1 MAELVAKKRN
11 EVIEMKRQLP
21 KNVRQ
26 IGNVSDSSKIY
37 VEDYVDT
44 FFNQLCSKADQE
56 MIGAFLIGET
66 VQEEEQDYIYVY
78 GAIQMKELLVKGK
91 EFIIEENV
99 WQHACETCKEYF
111 GNAEILGWFI
121 AGGEN
126 NVEVNHNIKKIHQ
139 KYFHREK
146 SLFITKNARDKEE
159 KFYIYKFRDMMECGG
174 HYVYYEKNLEMQNYM
189 IASRKRSGFTP
200 SEIIEDRVTK
210 NFRNLVREKTEQN
223 EQRAHSRMVY
233 AMSTFLVLVVLVIG
247 VTMINNYDK
256 MKSVQNTL
264 DKLTENVSKG
274 DKQETQEKDEKEEE
288 SVEVLG
294 DIVSSQQGE
303 NKDTT
308 EDTQEGDTQEGDA
321 QENNTQ
327 EGDIPEGE
335 AQEGQAQEGD
345 AQEGGETAQDSAPQQ
360 QQSPEIT
367 ATKTYIVKEGD
378 TLENI
383 SRNEYGDIT
392 HIDAICKLNK
402 LEDGNLIFIG
412 QKLLLP

>member
-1 MAELVAKKRN
+1 
-11 EVIEMKRQLP
+11 MKRQLP

-44 FFNQLCSKADQE
+44 FFNQLCSKADQQ

-66 VQEEEQDYIYVY
+66 VQEEEEDYIYVY

-91 EFIIEENV
+91 EFIIEESV
-99 WQHACETCKEYF
+99 WKNACETCKEYF

-121 AGGEN
+121 AGGEDN
-126 NVEVNHNIKKIHQ
+126 IEVNHNIKRIHQ

-189 IASRKRSGFTP
+189 IANRKKSGFTP
-200 SEIIEDRVTK
+200 SEIIEDRVAK

-256 MKSVQNTL
+256 MKSVQNSL
-264 DKLTENVSKG
+264 DKLTQNVSKG
-274 DKQETQEKDEKEEE
+274 DKQEKEED

-294 DIVSSQQGE
+294 DIVAS
-303 NKDTT
+303 NKEEEEDTT
-308 EDTQEGDTQEGDA
+308 GDIQEGGVQGEDTQDNDVQEG
-321 QENNTQ
+321 NTPEGNVQ
-327 EGDIPEGE
+327 EGEV
-335 AQEGQAQEGD
+335 
-345 AQEGGETAQDSAPQQ
+345 QDSTQQ
-360 QQSPEIT
+360 EQPPET
-367 ATKTYIVKEGD
+367 TNTKIYIVKEGD
-378 TLENI
+378 TLEKI
-383 SRNEYGDIT
+383 SRKEYGDIT
-392 HIDAICKLNK
+392 HIDAICELNK

>member
-1 MAELVAKKRN
+1 
-11 EVIEMKRQLP
+11 MKRQLP

-44 FFNQLCSKADQE
+44 FFNQLCGKANQE

-99 WQHACETCKEYF
+99 WKNACETCKEYF

-189 IASRKRSGFTP
+189 IATRKRSGFTP

-256 MKSVQNTL
+256 MKSVQNSL
-264 DKLTENVSKG
+264 DKLTQNVSKV
-274 DKQETQEKDEKEEE
+274 DKQEKEEKDEE

-294 DIVSSQQGE
+294 DIVSSQQ
-303 NKDTT
+303 
-308 EDTQEGDTQEGDA
+308 EDTQEGDAPE
-321 QENNTQ
+321 EN
-327 EGDIPEGE
+327 
-335 AQEGQAQEGD
+335 AQEGEVQED
-345 AQEGGETAQDSAPQQ
+345 DMQEGGDTVQDSMQQ
-360 QQSPEIT
+360 EQQPEST
-367 ATKTYIVKEGD
+367 TTKTYIVKEGD

-383 SRNEYGDIT
+383 SRKEYGDIT
-392 HIDAICKLNK
+392 HIEAICELNN

>member
-1 MAELVAKKRN
+1 
-11 EVIEMKRQLP
+11 MKRQLP

-44 FFNQLCSKADQE
+44 FFNQLCDKTDQE
-56 MIGAFLIGET
+56 MVGAFLIGET

-78 GAIQMKELLVKGK
+78 GAIQMKELIVKGK
-91 EFIIEENV
+91 DFIIEESV
-99 WQHACETCKEYF
+99 WKNACETCKEYF
-111 GNAEILGWFI
+111 GDAEILGWFI

-126 NVEVNHNIKKIHQ
+126 NIEVNHNIKKMHQ

-146 SLFITKNARDKEE
+146 SLFVTKNTREKEE
-159 KFYIYKFRDMMECGG
+159 KFYIYKFRDMLECGG

-223 EQRAHSRMVY
+223 EQKAHSRMVY
-233 AMSTFLVLVVLVIG
+233 ALSTFLVLVVLIIG

-256 MKSVQNTL
+256 MRNVQKSL
-264 DKLTENVSKG
+264 DEMTESISKS
-274 DKQETQEKDEKEEE
+274 EKTEEEDKEENE
-288 SVEVLG
+288 SVETLG
-294 DIVSSQQGE
+294 NIVDIEQEEVSQE
-303 NKDTT
+303 DTT
-308 EDTQEGDTQEGDA
+308 EEDASGEEDTQNEGTTEEKVEDKTEEVTEQTTEEEDT
-321 QENNTQ
+321 
-327 EGDIPEGE
+327 
-335 AQEGQAQEGD
+335 
-345 AQEGGETAQDSAPQQ
+345 S
-360 QQSPEIT
+360 SVT
-367 ATKTYIVKEGD
+367 ATKTYVVEEGD
-378 TLENI
+378 TLESI
-383 SRNEYGDIT
+383 CRKEYGGVEQLEV
-392 HIDAICKLNK
+392 ICELNQ

>member
-1 MAELVAKKRN
+1 MAELLTKKRN

-44 FFNQLCSKADQE
+44 FFNQLCSKANQE

-66 VQEEEQDYIYVY
+66 VQEEELDYIYVY

-99 WQHACETCKEYF
+99 WKNACETCKEYF

-159 KFYIYKFRDMMECGG
+159 KFYIYKFRDMMELGG

-189 IASRKRSGFTP
+189 IASRKKSGFTP

-274 DKQETQEKDEKEEE
+274 DKQETQEKEEKEEE

-303 NKDTT
+303 DNDTT
-308 EDTQEGDTQEGDA
+308 EDTQEGDTQEEDA
-321 QENNTQ
+321 QEDNAQ
-327 EGDIPEGE
+327 EGDAAEGDT
-335 AQEGQAQEGD
+335 QEGD
-345 AQEGGETAQDSAPQQ
+345 AQEGGDTAQDSAPQQ
-360 QQSPEIT
+360 QTPEIT
-367 ATKTYIVKEGD
+367 TTKTYIVKEGD

-383 SRNEYGDIT
+383 SRKEYGDIT
-392 HIDAICKLNK
+392 HIEAICKLNK